1 MLLLTLE
8 ASLSFLRLCQRI
20 DHLPQRKQALVD
32 VDRLLDRRPDVPRQ
46 TPRVRRVLLRR
57 VVRREVALPLRA
69 CEIDQL
75 QLARDNVVRLIV
87 VHLCDG

>member
-1 MLLLTLE
+1 MLLLALE
-8 ASLSFLRLCQRI
+8 ASLPFLCFCQCV
-20 DHLPQRKQALVD
+20 DHLPQREQALVD

-69 CEIDQL
+69 REVDQL

>member
-1 MLLLTLE
+1 MLLLALE
-8 ASLSFLRLCQRI
+8 ASLPFLCFCQCV
-20 DHLPQRKQALVD
+20 DHLPQREQALVD
-32 VDRLLDRRPDVPRQ
+32 VDRLLDRRPDVTRQ

-69 CEIDQL
+69 REVDQL